1 MNFSQ
6 IFGVFSKRSEASD
19 RAVRPLTSEFKSR
32 VLLLCNTTFSDYIH
46 RPNYPTIREFWE
58 DIHTK
63 LQYLH
68 GRPTLT
74 GKRVASVAEDA
85 INFLLQCSDEHFLD
99 FVEMIFQIHGV
110 AGDSALVNSINT
122 FFDVDSLPY
131 RLTDHVYSPVKRI
144 PASEMGLPSGNSD
157 GGIRASTL
165 ELYPQVICL
174 ESEVL
179 HVNAIEPTLTLL
191 SGPAFSQANAE
202 FREAL
207 KDYRKGDYRDC
218 VTKCGSS
225 FESVMKVICDRKKW
239 PYQQTD
245 TVSKLLKTILQ
256 QSTLDSFYE
265 QPIMLIATIR
275 NRYSTAHGAGTQQ
288 KTVSKHVANYVINAT
303 ASAIL
308 LLVDET
314 NP

>member
-1 MNFSQ
+1 MSFSQ
-6 IFGVFSKRSEASD
+6 IFGVFSKRSKASD
-19 RAVRPLTSEFKSR
+19 RAVKPLTSEFKNR
-32 VLLLCNTTFSDYIH
+32 VLLLCNNTFSDHVH
-46 RPNYPTIREFWE
+46 RPYYPTVLEFWS

-68 GRPTLT
+68 GYPVLT
-74 GKRVASVAEDA
+74 GSRVASVAEDVV
-85 INFLLQCSDEHFLD
+85 NFLLHCSDEHFLD
-99 FVEMIFQIHGV
+99 FVEMIFQIQGV

-131 RLTDHVYSPVKRI
+131 RLTDHVYSSYEWAQDNKIERPGMPKCR
-144 PASEMGLPSGNSD
+144 
-157 GGIRASTL
+157 L
-165 ELYPQVICL
+165 ESYPQVICL
-174 ESEVL
+174 EYEVL
-179 HVNAIEPTLTLL
+179 HENAIEPTLTLL
-191 SGPAFSQANAE
+191 TGPAFSQANLE
-202 FREAL
+202 FLEAL

-245 TVSKLLKTILQ
+245 TAGKLLQTILQ
-256 QSTLDSFYE
+256 QTTLDPFYE
-265 QPIMLIATIR
+265 QPILLIATIR

-308 LLVDET
+308 LFAEET

>member
-6 IFGVFSKRSEASD
+6 IFGVFSKRSRASD
-19 RAVRPLTSEFKSR
+19 RAVKPLTSEFKNR
-32 VLLLCNTTFSDYIH
+32 VLLLCNTTFSDHIH
-46 RPNYPTIREFWE
+46 RPNYPTILEFWS

-74 GKRVASVAEDA
+74 GNRVASVAEDA
-85 INFLLQCSDEHFLD
+85 VNFLLQCSDEHFLD

-110 AGDSALVNSINT
+110 TGDGEFVNTINT
-122 FFDVDSLPY
+122 FFDVDGLPY
-131 RLTDHVYSPVKRI
+131 RLTDFVYSPLKLI
-144 PASEMGLPSGNSD
+144 PASEMGLFSGKSD
-157 GGIRASTL
+157 GGIRGHTL
-165 ELYPQVICL
+165 ESHPQVICL
-174 ESEVL
+174 ENEVI
-179 HVNAIEPTLTLL
+179 HEMAIEPTLTFLTH
-191 SGPAFSQANAE
+191 PAFIQANKE
-202 FREAL
+202 FLEAL
-207 KDYRKGDYRDC
+207 KDYRKGDFRDC
-218 VTKCGSS
+218 VAKCGSS
-225 FESVMKVICDRKKW
+225 LESVMKVICDRKKW

-245 TVSKLLKTILQ
+245 TASKLLKTILQ
-256 QSTLDSFYE
+256 QTTLDTFYE
-265 QPIMLIATIR
+265 QPIILIATIR

>member
-6 IFGVFSKRSEASD
+6 IFGVFSKRSKASD
-19 RAVRPLTSEFKSR
+19 RAVKPLTSEFKNR
-32 VLLLCNTTFSDYIH
+32 VLLLCNNTFSDHVH
-46 RPNYPTIREFWE
+46 RPYYPTVLEFWS

-68 GRPTLT
+68 GYPVLT
-74 GKRVASVAEDA
+74 GSRVASVAEDVV
-85 INFLLQCSDEHFLD
+85 NFLLHCSDEHFLD
-99 FVEMIFQIHGV
+99 FVEMIFQIQGV

-131 RLTDHVYSPVKRI
+131 RLTDHAYSPVRLI
-144 PASEMGLPSGNSD
+144 PASEIGLPSGNSD
-157 GGIRASTL
+157 SGIRASTL
-165 ELYPQVICL
+165 ETYPQVICL
-174 ESEVL
+174 ENEVL
-179 HVNAIEPTLTLL
+179 YVNATEPTLTLL
-191 SGPAFSQANAE
+191 SEPAFSQANAE

-256 QSTLDSFYE
+256 QTTLDSFYE

-314 NP
+314 KP